1 MKRIGQNKIAAL
13 VALLLV
19 GSILTS
25 VKAKSL
31 EHKTPII
38 IEDQAYL
45 EDVQEYVDSYF
56 ETVSVSLE
64 EEPINI
70 VKVFDQ
76 DGSLVLQGKLGEL
89 SDEALKIYRQADFLS
104 AVENTCYYQ
113 LNSR

>member
-1 MKRIGQNKIAAL
+1 MKNIGQNKIAAL

-31 EHKTPII
+31 AHKTTI
-38 IEDQAYL
+38 IEDQSYL

-56 ETVSVSLE
+56 ETVSLE
-64 EEPINI
+64 EEQVSI

-76 DGSLVLQGKLGEL
+76 NGNLVLQGKLGEL
-89 SDEALKIYRQADFLS
+89 SNDALKIYRQADFLS
-104 AVENTCYYQ
+104 TIENTCYYQ

>member
-1 MKRIGQNKIAAL
+1 MKNIGQNKIAAL

-56 ETVSVSLE
+56 ETVSLE
-64 EEPINI
+64 EEAPIDI

-76 DGSLVLQGKLGEL
+76 DGKLVLQGKLGEL
-89 SDEALKIYRQADFLS
+89 SNDALKIYRQADFLS
-104 AVENTCYYQ
+104 TVENTCYYQ

>member
-31 EHKTPII
+31 AHKTPII

-56 ETVSVSLE
+56 ETASLE
-64 EEPINI
+64 EAPVSI

-76 DGSLVLQGKLGEL
+76 NGNLVLQGKLGEL
-89 SDEALKIYRQADFLS
+89 SDDALKIYRQADFLS
-104 AVENTCYYQ
+104 TVENTCYYQ

>member
-1 MKRIGQNKIAAL
+1 MKSIGQNKIIAL
-13 VALLLV
+13 IALLLV

-31 EHKTPII
+31 EKRSPVEV
-38 IEDQAYL
+38 EDQAYL
-45 EDVQEYVDSYF
+45 EEVQAYVDDYF
-56 ETVSVSLE
+56 ENIEIE

-76 DGSLVLQGKLGEL
+76 NGSLVLQGKMGEL
-89 SDEALKIYRQADFLS
+89 SEEALKIYRQADFLS
-104 AVENTCYYQ
+104 VVDNTCYYR